1 MLDSVHHI
9 NILVRDLE
17 RARARFS
24 QAMGVEFGPT
34 ETLAARGAVATR
46 ARIGATWLVLV
57 QPTDPAGVPGQRL
70 AARGE
75 GVFLISFGVADLDAA
90 IASLAARGVACTSS
104 EPRRGL
110 DDWRV
115 IDTVLGGEFGVDL
128 QLCEARRE

>member
-17 RARARFS
+17 RARTRFA
-24 QAMGVEFGPT
+24 QAMGVEFGPL
-34 ETLAARGAVATR
+34 ETLAARGAVASR

-57 QPTDPAGVPGQRL
+57 QPTDPHGVPGQRL

-90 IASLAARGVACTSS
+90 IASLAARGVACTTS

-110 DDWRV
+110 DDWRI
-115 IDTVLGGEFGVDL
+115 IDTVLGDEFGVEL